1 MEVVWKKWP
10 INDGN
15 VELIFVEFD
24 FLQKSFVISPFKED
38 GRFVVAAAEDMV
50 VSVFKERDSSE
61 GH

>member
-1 MEVVWKKWP
+1 M
-10 INDGN
+10 
-15 VELIFVEFD
+15 ELIFVEFD